1 MTTPKKI
8 LVTGA
13 SGTIGSRV
21 VRELTTLAAGKDI
34 AIRAAARKPPSQA
47 GIETVDLALGD
58 TASVDR
64 ALADVDAAFLLTP
77 FAEDQVA
84 LGKHFIDRAKARGV
98 KRIVKLSAFGA
109 EVEPGIELGRWH
121 RAVEKHLE
129 ASGLAFTILRPNNYM
144 QNFTTYYPPD
154 KEGVIYLPWGD
165 AKCSFIDGDDVAR
178 VAAVTLLEA
187 GHEGKAYT
195 LTGPEA
201 FGIADAAKTISAVSG
216 RAITYVDVPEA
227 AAKQAM
233 LGLGLPAW
241 MVNGMLELH
250 ALDKAGH
257 AAVITGEV
265 EKITKKKP
273 RTFAELAKENAA
285 AWKL

>member
-58 TASVDR
+58 TTSVDR
-64 ALADVDAAFLLTP
+64 ALADVDVAFLLTP

-109 EVEPGIELGRWH
+109 DAEPGIELGRWH

-129 ASGLAFTILRPNNYM
+129 ASGLAATAIRL
-144 QNFTTYYPPD
+144 
-154 KEGVIYLPWGD
+154 IGD
-165 AKCSFIDGDDVAR
+165 GGTGDDVLVGGDGDDV
-178 VAAVTLLEA
+178 LL
-187 GHEGKAYT
+187 GGDGDDV
-195 LTGPEA
+195 LLGGPGNDVLDGGTGNNVLIP
-201 FGIADAAKTISAVSG
+201 
-216 RAITYVDVPEA
+216 
-227 AAKQAM
+227 
-233 LGLGLPAW
+233 
-241 MVNGMLELH
+241 
-250 ALDKAGH
+250 
-257 AAVITGEV
+257 
-265 EKITKKKP
+265 
-273 RTFAELAKENAA
+273 
-285 AWKL
+285 